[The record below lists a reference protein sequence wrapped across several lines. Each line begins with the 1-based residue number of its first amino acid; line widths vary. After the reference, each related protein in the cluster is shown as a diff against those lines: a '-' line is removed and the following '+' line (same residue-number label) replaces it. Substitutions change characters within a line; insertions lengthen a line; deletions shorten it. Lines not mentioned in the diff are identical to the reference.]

1 MLFYSILFLLLGSGP
16 TGTEEIKSHP
26 FFAAINWDKL
36 YKKEINPPYRPPV
49 HADETYYFDREF
61 TSRTPRGNYKLKSF
75 HHSILAKYYQNTS
88 YKMKTLGESIK
99 VDQLIHFL
107 PQTYYKS
114 YNLLRFMLQN
124 E

>member
-1 MLFYSILFLLLGSGP
+1 MAILGSGP

-61 TSRTPRGNYKLKSF
+61 TSRTPRGNYHF
-75 HHSILAKYYQNTS
+75 FVIIL
-88 YKMKTLGESIK
+88 E
-99 VDQLIHFL
+99 
-107 PQTYYKS
+107 
-114 YNLLRFMLQN
+114 
-124 E
+124 

>member
-1 MLFYSILFLLLGSGP
+1 MISRKCYSILGSGP

-61 TSRTPRGNYKLKSF
+61 TSRTPRGNYHF
-75 HHSILAKYYQNTS
+75 FVIIL
-88 YKMKTLGESIK
+88 E
-99 VDQLIHFL
+99 
-107 PQTYYKS
+107 
-114 YNLLRFMLQN
+114 
-124 E
+124 